1 MKKLARFIVKRY
13 KFFIVLFAVLA
24 VLSCVAV
31 PFVVKRLNSEV
42 MTYLPENTD
51 TVKGI
56 NFLSEKFGINA
67 DVMFGISRV
76 TEKEAAS
83 VADKLD
89 SLYYDVFCKGRGF
102 FYAEENESAPGTKAV
117 STCLWKDCTFM
128 KSYKL
133 ISGGFQDP
141 YSYDEIEKLFYDDG
155 GTSDYSDD
163 TYVFMLSLGFSASS
177 DEAFSAIDFIEN
189 DIVKNTCGGNAVV
202 YTAGSTKMA
211 KDIFSN
217 TIGEV
222 WAYTAAGFA
231 VVVIVLLLFTKSWI
245 DPVIIILTLGISIL
259 LNIGSNII
267 FRTNSIITFAS
278 SSLLQ
283 VALSVDYAV
292 FLISAYR
299 EERKHTEDVATALE
313 EAIPK
318 AFRSVFASA
327 MTTLGGFA
335 ALFFMRFGIGRDMGE
350 VLAKG
355 ILTSFLSVLFLQPA
369 LMILFKKPLD
379 SAVHRSPELKFRK
392 PVKFAIKYRSFVVA
406 VLIVSIFPVVL
417 YQNDLSL
424 NYFDF
429 VRYEKKEGRVY
440 EMTDVASHQLVI
452 AVPCDF
458 DDEGSIA
465 AQYSYVEKLR
475 SLKKENGDSAV
486 SFVLGINA
494 MIPENAF
501 SDIMKNETL
510 KKVFLGEA
518 SALVKDGYA
527 LYTVG
532 LNTSDFESDEAFQT
546 CKAVSDV
553 TKSSFDKETFMTGL
567 SEAGRDFAAVTPK
580 DFQRVTVASVIFI
593 VLILLL
599 TFRSFKHAF
608 LLIILIEFGIWIN
621 LGIQKLTG
629 NSINFM
635 SYIVISAIQ
644 LGATV
649 DYAILITGKY
659 RDFRKRLLPAHAAY
673 RATTSSVTS
682 VLTSSVI
689 LAGACF
695 SVKLM
700 SSVLIV
706 SEVTSLIARGAI
718 ISAVLAVFI
727 LPALPAFFDRP
738 DNGDTL
744 KVPEQS
750 KLSRRKIF
758 GGKNKT
764 DSQKT
769 KTE

>member
-1 MKKLARFIVKRY
+1 M
-13 KFFIVLFAVLA
+13 
-24 VLSCVAV
+24 
-31 PFVVKRLNSEV
+31 
-42 MTYLPENTD
+42 
-51 TVKGI
+51 
-56 NFLSEKFGINA
+56 
-67 DVMFGISRV
+67 
-76 TEKEAAS
+76 
-83 VADKLD
+83 
-89 SLYYDVFCKGRGF
+89 
-102 FYAEENESAPGTKAV
+102 
-117 STCLWKDCTFM
+117 
-128 KSYKL
+128 
-133 ISGGFQDP
+133 
-141 YSYDEIEKLFYDDG
+141 
-155 GTSDYSDD
+155 
-163 TYVFMLSLGFSASS
+163 
-177 DEAFSAIDFIEN
+177 
-189 DIVKNTCGGNAVV
+189 
-202 YTAGSTKMA
+202 
-211 KDIFSN
+211 
-217 TIGEV
+217 
-222 WAYTAAGFA
+222 
-231 VVVIVLLLFTKSWI
+231 
-245 DPVIIILTLGISIL
+245 
-259 LNIGSNII
+259 
-267 FRTNSIITFAS
+267 
-278 SSLLQ
+278 
-283 VALSVDYAV
+283 
-292 FLISAYR
+292 
-299 EERKHTEDVATALE
+299 
-313 EAIPK
+313 
-318 AFRSVFASA
+318 
-327 MTTLGGFA
+327 
-335 ALFFMRFGIGRDMGE
+335 
-350 VLAKG
+350 
-355 ILTSFLSVLFLQPA
+355 
-369 LMILFKKPLD
+369 
-379 SAVHRSPELKFRK
+379 
-392 PVKFAIKYRSFVVA
+392 
-406 VLIVSIFPVVL
+406 
-417 YQNDLSL
+417 
-424 NYFDF
+424 
-429 VRYEKKEGRVY
+429 
-440 EMTDVASHQLVI
+440 
-452 AVPCDF
+452 
-458 DDEGSIA
+458 
-465 AQYSYVEKLR
+465 
-475 SLKKENGDSAV
+475 

-501 SDIMKNETL
+501 SNIMKNETL

-532 LNTSDFESDEAFQT
+532 LNTSDFESDEAFRT

-599 TFRSFKHAF
+599 TFRRFKHAF

-727 LPALPAFFDRP
+727 LPAVLAFFDRP